1 MGARVTPSLALLIA
15 HLLAGGGVGGAA
27 AASAAPPSNEPL
39 VMVGLANGG
48 NPGESPPATS
58 FDDPAKLA
66 RWNFSAVTI
75 LNHELCAN
83 FSAVSPD
90 VFPAGSPSARWLATV
105 REGKQRELAAYK
117 ARGLK
122 VISKLDMVVLPA
134 TLLQLFKAEVTDERG
149 KLSFARSKTRE
160 LLSAMFDE
168 VVALFPGIDGFQVRV
183 GEVYLQE

>member
-15 HLLAGGGVGGAA
+15 LLLAGGGVGGAA

-66 RWNFSAVTI
+66 RWGFDHVTI
-75 LNHELCAN
+75 LNHELTAN